1 MVWKKK
7 GEEDDRKNKGKQHCG
22 YGDAYLIKKQGG
34 IEKKNDCSW
43 KKKMEWNLMVGHRWL
58 QWWEYGSNSGW
69 VKEED
74 EEMLILF
81 YFFKKRK
88 LLFFG

>member
-1 MVWKKK
+1 MNQ
-7 GEEDDRKNKGKQHCG
+7 KNKEKEHCG
-22 YGDAYLIKKQGG
+22 YGNAYLIKKQGG
-34 IEKKNDCSW
+34 IKKKNDCSS
-43 KKKMEWNLMVGHRWL
+43 KKMECTLMVGHRWL
-58 QWWEYGSNSGW
+58 RWWEGGSNGGW